1 MTFEIK
7 QTGISPHHIA
17 DAIIDA
23 LHLQI
28 SRESLASHIPSPQ
41 HAASLSSVVKKLQ
54 EFRENLHTE
63 DRDKASRLLIELI
76 ERASEQ
82 NYSPKRTDIPVP
94 EYHKTIEHFIDA
106 ASLIFHEPN
115 YIARENAL
123 SFIGFIKS
131 KHYQD
136 RNTAFYPS
144 YKDAIKN
151 FGHESPERFKFISA
165 IYNTINEHR
174 AWLQPDDAA
183 LRRSLDFI
191 FSVNVYGR
199 TIREGFNT
207 FSNQHYGIGDFV
219 TLCQATTA
227 SPIALNHLTWIARSV
242 PSLDPT
248 LFSKNR
254 YDALFFD
261 EHFLAIRKA
270 IHYQVPHAHELLG
283 CIIAHYNERTEDT
296 RRALDRMIKIQPTSI
311 QAPLIASLTDERI
324 NLLNQTHS
332 TGGDMTGIQMARQ
345 LFEQTKPVKETPPIT
360 TDEILNTAMQQ
371 MHTYGTQI
379 PLQELQSSVT
389 AINSVLAG
397 LIINETHGINPS
409 LIGGLLWT
417 ERAIVQR
424 LQTISFEE
432 QEALPFSELFA
443 EILDYHYLTS
453 SAEPYSKE
461 AMEHRFASIALYRSS
476 PERMKEAC
484 HQMLLNAANLAQVY
498 RKEGEP
504 FWADSLISG
513 NLVDVFVD
521 LLSPREAYTA
531 IGQRIRRERIG
542 QQHPVD

>member
-41 HAASLSSVVKKLQ
+41 HAASLSSVIKKLQ
-54 EFRENLHTE
+54 QFRENLHTE

-136 RNTAFYPS
+136 RNTAFYSS

-165 IYNTINEHR
+165 IYSTINEHR

-219 TLCQATTA
+219 TL
-227 SPIALNHLTWIARSV
+227 
-242 PSLDPT
+242 
-248 LFSKNR
+248 
-254 YDALFFD
+254 
-261 EHFLAIRKA
+261 
-270 IHYQVPHAHELLG
+270 
-283 CIIAHYNERTEDT
+283 
-296 RRALDRMIKIQPTSI
+296 
-311 QAPLIASLTDERI
+311 
-324 NLLNQTHS
+324 
-332 TGGDMTGIQMARQ
+332 
-345 LFEQTKPVKETPPIT
+345 
-360 TDEILNTAMQQ
+360 
-371 MHTYGTQI
+371 
-379 PLQELQSSVT
+379 
-389 AINSVLAG
+389 
-397 LIINETHGINPS
+397 
-409 LIGGLLWT
+409 
-417 ERAIVQR
+417 
-424 LQTISFEE
+424 
-432 QEALPFSELFA
+432 
-443 EILDYHYLTS
+443 
-453 SAEPYSKE
+453 
-461 AMEHRFASIALYRSS
+461 
-476 PERMKEAC
+476 
-484 HQMLLNAANLAQVY
+484 
-498 RKEGEP
+498 
-504 FWADSLISG
+504 
-513 NLVDVFVD
+513 
-521 LLSPREAYTA
+521 
-531 IGQRIRRERIG
+531 
-542 QQHPVD
+542 